1 MSSMNGLSLAI
12 LGTRGIPAR
21 YGGFETFADQ
31 LAQRLARRGHQVTVY
46 GRDRYAAPGRQGVES
61 IVLPSIYSKH
71 LETPTHTFLSVLH
84 CGVRSPDVALIC
96 NTANACFL
104 PLLRAAGIPTV
115 MNTDG
120 IEWQRR
126 KWGVA
131 GRTVHMFSEHLAAA
145 WADVLIAD
153 AGFIA
158 EYYRQYHGRETVR
171 IPYGGDLPRP
181 ESTSVLDS
189 LGLKPG
195 AYDLC
200 VCRFEPENRPLTVVR
215 AHCGL
220 KEPIPLV
227 MVGGAPYATAYRRR
241 LEAEADASTLFT
253 GYRFG
258 DEYRQLLFNSRA
270 LLYAGEVG
278 GTHPVLLEAMG
289 AGRLVI
295 YHDTPENRETVG
307 DAGLP
312 FGPGGEDS
320 LRSVWQQIAD
330 HPEWPQKYGARARA
344 RVQRHYLW
352 EDVTDSYEQVFRS
365 LARTP

>member
-1 MSSMNGLSLAI
+1 MPTQEGLSIAV

-31 LAQRLARRGHQVTVY
+31 LTRRLAHRGHHVTVY
-46 GRDRYAAPGRQGVES
+46 GRDRYAGAAEGGVES
-61 IVLPSIYSKH
+61 LVLPAIYSKY
-71 LETPTHTFLSVLH
+71 LETPSHTFLSVLH
-84 CGVRSPDVALIC
+84 CTTRRPDVALVC

-115 MNTDG
+115 LNTDG

-126 KWGVA
+126 KWGLA
-131 GRTVHMFSEHLAAA
+131 GSTVHLFSEHLAAA
-145 WADVLIAD
+145 WADALVAD
-153 AGFIA
+153 ADFIA
-158 EYYRQYHGRETVR
+158 RYYRERHDRDTVR

-181 ESTSVLDS
+181 RGTSVLDE
-189 LGLKPG
+189 LGLKPEG
-195 AYDLC
+195 YDLC
-200 VCRFEPENRPLTVVR
+200 VCRFEPENRPLTVIQ
-215 AHCGL
+215 AHGGL
-220 KEPIPLV
+220 ERPLPLV

-241 LEAEADASTLFT
+241 MEAAADESTLFA
-253 GYRFG
+253 GYRFD

-307 DAGLP
+307 IAGLP
-312 FGPGGEDS
+312 FGPGGAEA
-320 LRSVWQQIAD
+320 LRSVWQQVTD
-330 HPEWPQKYGARARA
+330 HRDWPGKYGARARD
-344 RVQRHYLW
+344 RVQQHYLW
-352 EDVTDSYEQVFRS
+352 ENVTDCYERLFRS
-365 LARTP
+365 LAHPT